1 MFLLRGFSVISPL
14 CDVSIHAANIRVPH
28 CDGVMK
34 KWVSMTGEVLG
45 ESVSRRTTCP
55 CPRRRRESEV
65 LVGCFVA
72 SVSEV
77 SLAFCCGKRLKQSQ
91 SGTRNNSPKTKL
103 QYELPQLPSS
113 YST

>member
-1 MFLLRGFSVISPL
+1 MLG
-14 CDVSIHAANIRVPH
+14 
-28 CDGVMK
+28 
-34 KWVSMTGEVLG
+34 GE
-45 ESVSRRTTCP
+45 RTTCP

-77 SLAFCCGKRLKQSQ
+77 SLAFCCVGREKQSQ
-91 SGTRNNSPKTKL
+91 SGCSGKKTCELFSNKYVSGKL
-103 QYELPQLPSS
+103 GCDYEDGDETCY